1 MSQKVRKS
9 KGRIKIRL
17 EMQIFSRTQMRTC
30 AQIQT
35 YNNTHKDQQTQVYEA
50 ATLSRKNNP
59 SNFLESTFS
68 NIGDWITHIYVFNW
82 LLRHA

>member
-1 MSQKVRKS
+1 MKKTKLQMSQNVRKL

-35 YNNTHKDQQTQVYEA
+35 YKNTHKDEQTQVYEA
-50 ATLSRKNNP
+50 ATLSRKNDP
-59 SNFLESTFS
+59 SNFLE
-68 NIGDWITHIYVFNW
+68 
-82 LLRHA
+82 